1 MDVGPDPQRAI
12 RKLSQ
17 IGYYRL
23 SGFGTHAAKLK
34 SILKEKLF
42 SIHTLVSPGALMLS
56 RRAQAS
62 RGF

>member
-23 SGFGTHAAKLK
+23 SGFGTHVAKLK
-34 SILKEKLF
+34 SVLKEKLF
-42 SIHTLVSPGALMLS
+42 LIRKLASPGALMLS
-56 RRAQAS
+56 CLAQAC